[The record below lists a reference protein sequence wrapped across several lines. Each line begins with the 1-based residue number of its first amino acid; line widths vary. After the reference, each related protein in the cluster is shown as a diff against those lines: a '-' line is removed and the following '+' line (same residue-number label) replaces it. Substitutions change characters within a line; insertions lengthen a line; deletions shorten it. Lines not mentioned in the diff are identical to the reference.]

1 MKRRAALYGFLTS
14 EAVSLTGTRVSMIA
28 IPWFVLTTTGSA
40 TRTGITAFA
49 EMAPYVIAKAAAGPW
64 VDRVGPRK
72 ICVGTD
78 ILSVAAVG
86 AVPLLHA
93 LGLLTFPVLVA
104 LVAVAGTLRGPG
116 DGARQALVPAVVAAA
131 DVPME
136 RATGLSGA
144 IERLASTIGATF
156 AGVLVA
162 MVGATTAIVVDA
174 VSFGISAVLL
184 AATAPRQER
193 RPRTEEATSYRAEL
207 LDGWRFLR
215 QDRVLVS
222 MVTMIAV
229 TNLLDAAYASV
240 LVPVWAKDSGGG
252 AAAMGLLFG
261 VFSAAAVLGS
271 IIAASYAT
279 RLPRFTT
286 YAVAFL
292 LGGLPRFV
300 VLAVHSPMAAILT
313 VAVIGGFAGGFINPI
328 LGAVIY
334 ERIPAPLM
342 GRVTSLNNSLCW
354 AGIPVGGVL
363 GGLAIAAVGLSPALL
378 LAGAVYFGATLLP
391 VFNPQWRQIDRGSGR
406 EVGEPDLDLASS

>member
-1 MKRRAALYGFLTS
+1 MKRRAALYGWLTS

-49 EMAPYVIAKAAAGPW
+49 EMAPYVVAKAAAGPW
-64 VDRVGPRK
+64 VDRIGPRK

-144 IERLASTIGATF
+144 IDRLASTIGATF

-174 VSFGISAVLL
+174 ASFGISAVLL

-193 RPRTEEATSYRAEL
+193 RPRPEVATSDRAEL
-207 LDGWRFLR
+207 ADGWRFLR
-215 QDRVLVS
+215 QDRVLVA
-222 MVTMIAV
+222 MVSMIAV

-271 IIAASYAT
+271 IVAASYAT

-286 YAVAFL
+286 YVVAFL

-300 VLAVHSPMAAILT
+300 VLALHAPMAAILS
-313 VAVIGGFAGGFINPI
+313 VAVIGGFAGGFINQI

-334 ERIPAPLM
+334 ERIPAHLM

-363 GGLAIAAVGLSPALL
+363 GGLAIAAVGLSPALV
-378 LAGAVYFGATLLP
+378 LAGVAYFGATLLP
-391 VFNPQWRQIDRGSGR
+391 VFNRQWRQIDRGSGR